1 MYNGNRLNAFSTIQK
16 GYVNWQR
23 GNACQAYKGE
33 RMKTIKG
40 RLIAIISLATVMVL
54 AISALAGYLTA
65 NQVVSR
71 NVQEL
76 QMEKAQKTAEEL
88 NGWMAQE
95 IDWVKEN
102 VNTYELK
109 MQQESYETMK
119 AYLTSHLAKDDGT
132 IMDAYY
138 GFEDH
143 TMLIINSE
151 VGDDYD
157 CCERG
162 WYTQAKAAGDVIV
175 TDPYVDAFTGNMVI
189 TIAAPMYKDGGE
201 FAGVSGADI
210 TIDELV
216 NVVESVGGTTDGYGF
231 LVDSAGCFVTHPNQE
246 FLPTEDAATAVSG
259 AAGGV
264 LNKVADTIAAGGGL
278 VLSTDYDGVSKYF
291 ALVAMKNC
299 DWAVGVAMPK
309 NTVSK
314 ELSSLVV
321 SSAAFSVIGII
332 LLVGSVIL
340 TANKLLAPIAD
351 LKQFASGDFRDEV
364 NRADSGKNKVG
375 EGFKDELEEIEYAT
389 KSVRKQIRDTILGT
403 QEEAAGIAEN
413 AAVAYNDM
421 ADLNN
426 GLDKMDQLLEA
437 MTQEV
442 SNAARVTSEINVT
455 STEIG
460 AVVNNVSMKASEAAD
475 TSGEINI
482 RAEKLLNATQ
492 DAKQQ
497 ASQIYR
503 KVEKELE
510 IALMEVDKIS
520 EITALSQE
528 ILTIASQTNLIA
540 LNASIEAARAGEAG
554 QGFAVV
560 ADEVRNLAEHSK
572 TAVDNIQ
579 SVIQEVVGSVL
590 ALKESSGTLLTFMK
604 EHVIDDYHTMLD
616 TAVQYKE
623 DAAFYSGISTDLGAS
638 AQEMSA
644 SVEGMLV
651 SLQTIAEVNEKM
663 VKDIEQLAS
672 TMQNT
677 NINSEEVLRK
687 MSILERS
694 SRTLQEIVASFKV

>member
-1 MYNGNRLNAFSTIQK
+1 
-16 GYVNWQR
+16 
-23 GNACQAYKGE
+23 
-33 RMKTIKG
+33 MKTIKG

-54 AISALAGYLTA
+54 AISALASYLTA

-95 IDWVKEN
+95 IDWVEEN

-109 MQQESYETMK
+109 MQQESYETIK
-119 AYLTSHLAKDDGT
+119 EYLAAHLAKDDGT

-175 TDPYVDAFTGNMVI
+175 TDPYVDAFTGKMVI
-189 TIAAPMYKDGGE
+189 TVAAPMYKDGGE

-210 TIDELV
+210 TIEALV
-216 NVVESVGGTTDGYGF
+216 NVVEAVGGTDGYGF
-231 LVDSAGCFVTHPNQE
+231 LVDSTGCFVTHPNQD
-246 FLPTEDAATAVSG
+246 FLPTEDAATAVSE

-264 LNKVADTIAAGGGL
+264 LNEVADTIAAGGGL
-278 VLSTDYDGVSKYF
+278 VLSTDYDGASKYF

-321 SSAAFSVIGII
+321 SSVAFSIIGII

-364 NRADSGKNKVG
+364 NRSDAGKNKVG

-426 GLDKMDQLLEA
+426 GLDKMDQLLEE
-437 MTQEV
+437 MTQKV
-442 SNAARVTSEINVT
+442 SEAARVTGEINVA

-460 AVVNNVSMKASEAAD
+460 TVVNNVSVKASEAAD

-510 IALMEVDKIS
+510 IALMEVDKIN

-638 AQEMSA
+638 SQEMSA